1 MTDAKAKKKKK
12 KSPKLK
18 PTEFCSAAVGRG
30 YDVYAC
36 MRPATAVHGGRGFC
50 PKHAPA
56 QETFFVYRVH
66 VEDMRVEQVLVSQIP
81 GSNAF
86 HVVNPKDRRCGATLW
101 PKAYE
106 AAGDEFDRNHWFRTF
121 AAARAARLKDVRSDV
136 RYAEKELAARKRE
149 LRQVLN
155 LRAPKQE
162 RES

>member
-1 MTDAKAKKKKK
+1 MTQKRKK
-12 KSPKLK
+12 KSSK

-50 PKHAPA
+50 AKHAPA
-56 QETFFVYRVH
+56 QKTFFVYRVH
-66 VEDMRVEQVLVSQIP
+66 VEDVKVEQVLVSQIP

-101 PKAYE
+101 PN
-106 AAGDEFDRNHWFRTF
+106 RWFRTF
-121 AAARAARLKDVRSDV
+121 AAARAARLKEVRSDV
-136 RYAEKELAARKRE
+136 RFAENELAARKQE
-149 LRQVLN
+149 LQQVLN